1 MMKLGQL
8 LLGAQDQLGN
18 GFSTFA
24 DRKTRERRQNERQLA
39 ERLTTRHRLE
49 ARKSCIA
56 DARSYR
62 VASNQFKRWLRV
74 IAQ

>member
-1 MMKLGQL
+1 MKLGQL

-24 DRKTRERRQNERQLA
+24 DRKIRERRQNERQLA